1 MRVKSKSK
9 LAVLAVVAA
18 VLLGTCL
25 HAVTAFG
32 ALDVSGAKSIAKG
45 GSGEADW
52 KAAPNNGRYSTWDE
66 PGSGFSVPPEYA
78 NKLKKASGFRAESFG
93 KTCSVQSL
101 KDLYSNPSWGPDRTE
116 DTHFC
121 FDLTQNSK
129 GSCGIW
135 LRNLAIYDN
144 EAGKDVKLDCKLTL
158 MNWEDEKDN
167 TPQKHHVY
175 ITKTRALV
183 GVDIAGLD
191 EVRLNWEY
199 YRAGTNTPYKAK
211 TNVTFNDIDSTQY
224 MGFQV
229 DQVAYQFVHPS
240 TALKF
245 KSQSGYS
252 LYTDPVYGN
261 DETMDSRQ
269 AFGVAYESD
278 NVTYTFGTRTG
289 GTFSYFGELAYS
301 MFIPTPN
308 DPTKT
313 VSDSDETGQ
322 KQVLLSSLN
331 ETITYNVQQEVANG
345 YAPAS
350 YMNKFIME
358 DRLEDCLEIL
368 SAKVQQNGA
377 DTDLFTVETNGQTVR
392 AQAKAAAL
400 KTAAFYNK
408 RYNLI
413 ITARI
418 KAGTT
423 LEQLS
428 AYKKGDMIAI
438 PNQGT
443 VTIDDT
449 PRITNE
455 VEVQTWEAKP
465 GKKVSDSDE
474 KKVLAN
480 TIPSRLEPFVYTIS
494 QNIPQAVD
502 TLSRLEFSDNVESC
516 LDVKKVRVLENDED
530 VSSRWNISSEGNHV
544 TASASGLG
552 EEAAG
557 KTYTL
562 EITVQIKDVS
572 DETLQDHGH
581 YSGDKKKL
589 IFKNTGSMAYR
600 LADGEEVSAKTNQV
614 TTNVRLPV
622 DIGITKTVNRYE
634 HQVGDPIH
642 YTVRVSHQTDGCEA
656 TDLVV
661 RDTDLENFELDLQ
674 TAKVTGVADYT
685 LKQAVGGWEL
695 TTLRLAKGQV
705 LTIEFTAR
713 AKKILNGTIAPNI
726 ARVKCF
732 GLSEK
737 SDAEEVYINSP
748 KLKVTK
754 ETDRNHYKIGDT
766 IDYTLELSQ
775 INKGCFM
782 RDVILTDEIQTEG
795 VKIMPGTII
804 VLDKNGK
811 NVTPSMDVTI
821 KDRTFTIETKR
832 NFSDKS
838 ETVLPKEQ
846 GKEPYRDLELTGYLK
861 VCYSAKIAS
870 DSLSDKVIVNRA
882 ELPSR
887 PNTNDEMI
895 KNDPDIPSGGAEEEH
910 KAPIA
915 AAELRIEKSSDK
927 KQYQVGETGLYTV
940 KVEQIR
946 EDDTAENVVIQDA
959 FEKEGMIVDRENL
972 KVFYDRTDITKS
984 CNLQISDTGYEIQ
997 TGHSL
1002 PYGHTMTV
1010 TYPVKFA
1017 AKTLKNTELTNVA
1030 LTKADNAKEKETDYT
1045 VSIGD
1050 VPVSVEIEKTSDKKE
1065 YEPKEPIGYTLK
1077 VTSTG
1082 TYKAENVA
1090 IKDELKTKGVVLE
1103 ADSICV
1109 RDQDGTDITKSC
1121 QIEAGETAFLI
1132 KTGRDL
1138 EPGQYLIVTY
1148 TAYADESLAGK
1159 QVDNTAVTQAEGTK
1173 EKKVDHTVNI
1183 VDTSAGL
1190 QVLKETD
1197 KSHYKPEEA
1206 IIYTLT
1212 VTSKGPSPAK
1222 NVIIQDEIKTKG
1234 VILDSDCITVQ
1245 DDKGTNITKAC
1256 HIETTEQ
1263 SFLIRT
1269 GRDLDAGRWLRV
1281 TYKAEAGESLSGKE
1295 VENQAKADADNSD
1308 PAEDDHTVIIDPQP
1322 TLPAETKQPS
1332 EPEKLTN
1339 PKPSEPEE
1347 IHEGLTLSPEKE
1359 VQEGLKLSKE
1369 PEHKKGTGSVQTGDQ
1384 SSIMFYVILA
1394 TMAAAVV
1401 VVCLMGKKKKKHR
1414 RSRAG
1419 RS

>member
-1 MRVKSKSK
+1 MRVKRKRK
-9 LAVLAVVAA
+9 WAVLAVFTA

-32 ALDVSGAKSIAKG
+32 ALDVSGAKSIARG
-45 GSGEADW
+45 TSGEAEW

-78 NKLKKASGFRAESFG
+78 NKLKKASGFKAESFG

-101 KDLYSNPSWGPDRTE
+101 KDLYTNPSWGPDRTE
-116 DTHFC
+116 ETHFC
-121 FDLTQNSK
+121 FDLTENSK

-144 EAGKDVKLDCKLTL
+144 EAGRDVKLDCKLTL
-158 MNWEDEKDN
+158 MGWEDEKDN

-175 ITKTRALV
+175 ITKTKALV

-191 EVRLNWEY
+191 EVRLKWEY
-199 YRAGTNTPYKAK
+199 YKAGTDTPYTVK

-229 DQVAYQFVHPS
+229 DQVAYQFAHSS

-261 DETMDSRQ
+261 DESADSRQ

-278 NVTYTFGTRTG
+278 SVTYTFGTRTG

-301 MFIPTPN
+301 MFTPTPN

-313 VSDSDETGQ
+313 VSDGDEIGQ
-322 KQVLLSSLN
+322 KQVLLSGLN
-331 ETITYNVQQEVANG
+331 ETITYSVQQEVANG

-350 YMNKFIME
+350 YMKSFVME
-358 DRLEDCLEIL
+358 DRLEDCLEVL

-392 AQAKAAAL
+392 AEAKTAAL
-400 KTAAFYNK
+400 KTAGFYNK

-423 LEQLS
+423 LEDLA

-438 PNQGT
+438 PNRGT

-449 PRITNE
+449 PRVTNE

-480 TIPSRLEPFVYTIS
+480 TISSRLEPFVYTIS
-494 QNIPQAVD
+494 QSIPQAVD
-502 TLSRLEFSDNVESC
+502 TLSSLEFSDDVESC
-516 LDVKKVRVLENDED
+516 LEVKQVRVLEDEQD
-530 VSSRWNISSEGNHV
+530 VSSRWSIHSSGNHV

-562 EITVQIKDVS
+562 ELTVQVKGVS

-581 YSGDKKKL
+581 YSSDKKQL
-589 IFKNTGSMAYR
+589 LFKNTGSMAYR
-600 LADGEEVSAKTNQV
+600 LAEGDEVSAKTNQV

-634 HQVGDPIH
+634 HQVGDPIY

-656 TDLVV
+656 TDLIV
-661 RDTDLENFELDLQ
+661 RDTDLENFDLDLQ
-674 TAKVTGVADYT
+674 TAKVTGVTDYT
-685 LKQAVGGWEL
+685 LKPVAGGWEL
-695 TTLRLAKGQV
+695 TTLKLAKGQV
-705 LTIEFTAR
+705 LSIEFTAR

-732 GLSEK
+732 GVPEQ
-737 SDAEEVYINSP
+737 SDREEVYINSP

-766 IDYTLELSQ
+766 IDYVLELSQ

-782 RDVILTDEIQTEG
+782 RDVILTDTIQTEG

-821 KDRTFTIETKR
+821 RDQTFTIETKR

-838 ETVLPKEQ
+838 ETVPPKDK
-846 GKEPYRDLELTGYLK
+846 GKEPYRDLPLTGYLK

-870 DSLSDKVIVNRA
+870 DGLSDKEVINWA
-882 ELPSR
+882 QLPSR
-887 PNTNDEMI
+887 PNTNDEII

-927 KQYQVGETGLYTV
+927 RQYQVGETGLYTV

-946 EDDTAENVVIQDA
+946 EDYTADNVVIRDA
-959 FEKEGMIVDRENL
+959 FEQEGVLIDREHL
-972 KVFYDRTDITKS
+972 KVLYDRTDITAA
-984 CNLQISDTGYEIQ
+984 CTIDISDTGYDIQ
-997 TGHSL
+997 TGRSL
-1002 PYGHTMTV
+1002 PYGHTMLV

-1017 AKTLKNTELTNVA
+1017 SKALKNTELTNAA
-1030 LTKADNAKEKETDYT
+1030 LTKADNAKEKETEHT
-1045 VSIGD
+1045 VSIGE
-1050 VPVSVEIEKTSDKKE
+1050 VPVSLEIEKTSDKKE
-1065 YEPKEPIGYTLK
+1065 YEPKEPIYYTLK

-1082 TYKAENVA
+1082 TYKAEQVV
-1090 IKDELKTKGVVLE
+1090 IKDELKTKGAVLE
-1103 ADSICV
+1103 PASICIK
-1109 RDQDGTDITKSC
+1109 DQDGTDLTKSC
-1121 QIEAGETAFLI
+1121 RTQTSETAFVI
-1132 KTGRDL
+1132 ETGRDL

-1148 TAYADESLAGK
+1148 TAYGDESLAGK
-1159 QVDNTAVTQAEGTK
+1159 QVDNTAVTQAEGAK
-1173 EKKVDHTVNI
+1173 EKKADHTVHI
-1183 VDTSAGL
+1183 LDTSARL
-1190 QVLKETD
+1190 QILKETD
-1197 KSHYKPEEA
+1197 KSHYKPGEA
-1206 IIYTLT
+1206 MIYTLT
-1212 VTSKGPSPAK
+1212 ITSQGPCTAK
-1222 NVIIQDEIKTKG
+1222 NVVIQDEIKTNG
-1234 VILDSDCITVQ
+1234 VTLDPDCITVQ
-1245 DDKGTNITKAC
+1245 DDKGINITKAC
-1256 HIETTEQ
+1256 HIETTER
-1263 SFLIRT
+1263 SFSIQT
-1269 GRDLDAGRWLRV
+1269 GKDLDAGRWLRV
-1281 TYKAEAGESLSGKE
+1281 TYRAEAGESLSGKE
-1295 VENQAKADADNSD
+1295 VENLAKADADNSD

-1322 TLPAETKQPS
+1322 EPPAEPERQPDPKDPS
-1332 EPEKLTN
+1332 EP
-1339 PKPSEPEE
+1339 SE

-1359 VQEGLKLSKE
+1359 VQEGMKLSKG
-1369 PEHKKGTGSVQTGDQ
+1369 PEQKKGAGSVQTGDQ
-1384 SSIMFYVILA
+1384 SSMMLYVILA
-1394 TMAAAVV
+1394 TMAAAVLLA
-1401 VVCLMGKKKKKHR
+1401 CLMGKKKKKPR
-1414 RSRAG
+1414 RTRAN